1 MMVLFTLSGPDRP
14 GITHAISCLIAL
26 FPKTVIQNVGQSA
39 LGGWLSLT
47 FSIET
52 PDDEWKELEKQ
63 LLTISKNLG
72 LHAEIIDQ
80 ADNKSLKPSSRY
92 AITLLGNPIKATAL
106 AAVTG
111 LLVRNKINI
120 DSLTR
125 LSHSSLKSLELR
137 VSRQQPLNI
146 ESLKSEIL
154 HLSGEHGI
162 DIAVQNDGLFRRSK
176 RLVVFDM
183 DSTLITNEIIDEF
196 ARKMNCMKDVGEIT
210 ERAMRGDLDFNSA
223 LKLRVSKL
231 KGLTQAEINEVYSG
245 ITLTPGAA
253 ELIQMLKLL
262 GLKTA
267 ILSGGFDCVVNRF
280 KDKLGVDVAYSNS
293 LEMKNGV
300 ATGEVIPPIV
310 NAERKAQLL
319 VMIALQEGI
328 SLEQV
333 VAVGDG
339 ANDLPMLQKAGL
351 GIAFNA
357 KPKVREKA
365 DLAINQQ
372 DMRNILYLLGISEKD
387 WLKQPTD
394 IRST

>member
-52 PDDEWKELEKQ
+52 ATDEWKELKKQ
-63 LLTISKNLG
+63 LENLSKNLG
-72 LHAEIIDQ
+72 LHTEIIDQ
-80 ADNKSLKPSSRY
+80 TENKSTRAAHRY
-92 AITLLGNPIKATAL
+92 AITLLGNPIKPTAL

-120 DSLTR
+120 DSMTR
-125 LSHSSLKSLELR
+125 LSHTSLKSLELR
-137 VSRQQPLNI
+137 VSRSEPLEI

-154 HLSGEHGI
+154 HLSKEHAV

-183 DSTLITNEIIDEF
+183 DSTLIANEIIDEF
-196 ARKMNCMKDVGEIT
+196 ARKMNCMSEVQEIT

-231 KGLTQAEINEVYSG
+231 KGLTQTEINEVYSG
-245 ITLTPGAA
+245 ITLTPGAR

-280 KDKLGVDVAYSNS
+280 KDELGIDVAYSNS

-319 VMIALQEGI
+319 EMIALQEGI

-365 DLAINQQ
+365 ALAINQQ
-372 DMRNILYLLGISEKD
+372 DLRNILYLLGISERD
-387 WLKQPTD
+387 WLKH
-394 IRST
+394 S